1 MLSEFK
7 TFILRGNVLDLAIGV
22 IIDGAFGKIV
32 SSLVDDVIMP
42 PIGALL
48 GRVDFANLMVVIAA
62 GKKAAPPYE
71 SVKAA
76 KEAGAVVLGY
86 GQFINTVTSF
96 LIVGLAMFVVVKSVS
111 RLLPP
116 PPPDQR
122 DCPRCLSKIP
132 KKAVKCAHCTSDVVP
147 ETH

>member
-1 MLSEFK
+1 VLSEFK
-7 TFILRGNVLDLAIGV
+7 TFILRGNVVDLAIGV
-22 IIDGAFGKIV
+22 IIGGAFGKIV

-62 GKKAAPPYE
+62 GSKASPPYE

-86 GQFINTVTSF
+86 GQFINTVISF
-96 LIVGLAMFVVVKSVS
+96 LIVGVAMFIVVKSVS
-111 RLLPP
+111 RLMPP
-116 PPPDQR
+116 PPADQR
-122 DCPRCLSKIP
+122 DCPLCLSKIP
-132 KKAVKCAHCTSDVVP
+132 NKATKCSHCTSSVQPVG
-147 ETH
+147 